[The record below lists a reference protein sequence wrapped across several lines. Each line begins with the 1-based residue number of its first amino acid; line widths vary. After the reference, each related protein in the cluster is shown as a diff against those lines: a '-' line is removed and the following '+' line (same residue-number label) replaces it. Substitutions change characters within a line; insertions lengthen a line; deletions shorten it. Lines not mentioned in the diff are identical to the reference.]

1 MDIDAGFSYQKI
13 IFNSYNYFH
22 MDGGDNGVVT
32 HFSAPYSQ
40 SDDIHRYST
49 SLL

>member
-1 MDIDAGFSYQKI
+1 MDIDAGLPENNGLIHTTIS
-13 IFNSYNYFH
+13 

-32 HFSAPYSQ
+32 HFQHLTRNRTIY
-40 SDDIHRYST
+40 IRYST